1 MAESVAAGGG
11 ARRGR
16 RAPEAPQV
24 DMLNDEVAE
33 QLRTEFT
40 KLVKPVRLVV
50 FAQALADPG
59 SEQARRLVEEVGA
72 LDPRLSVECLN
83 FILDKERAEALGIQ
97 RIPAIA
103 ILGEDEDFGIRMYGM
118 PSGYEFGSLID
129 AILDVSGGLSGLAEE
144 TVAALQTLTHSVH
157 VQVFSTPTCPYC
169 PLAVRMAFRFA
180 MASDK
185 ITADGIEVTGYPEL
199 AQRYRVSS
207 VPKTVVGEE
216 VEFVGAGPE
225 SMLLEHVLKA
235 GRNAD

>member
-1 MAESVAAGGG
+1 
-11 ARRGR
+11 
-16 RAPEAPQV
+16 
-24 DMLNDEVAE
+24 MLNDEVAE

-50 FAQALADPG
+50 FSQALADPG

-83 FILDKERAEALGIQ
+83 FILDKERGEALGIQ

-103 ILGEDEDFGIRMYGM
+103 ILGEDKDYGIRMYGM

-129 AILDVSGGLSGLAEE
+129 AILDVSGGVSGLAEE

-225 SMLLEHVLKA
+225 AMLLEHVLKA